1 MRRLGRGIAILM
13 VLPQVW
19 MALGIVVLA
28 VAETMG
34 INVKRLLDPMLL
46 FLGVITFVSGFV
58 VGRLRR

>member
-1 MRRLGRGIAILM
+1 MRRFGRGMVILM

-19 MALGIVVLA
+19 IALGVVILA

-34 INVKRLLDPMLL
+34 MNVKRLLDPMLL
-46 FLGVITFVSGFV
+46 ILGVITFVSGFV